1 MGGLEA
7 PSDDDIFVNG
17 SDTIVH
23 KNFNRKTVLNDLG
36 LIRLPKNIT
45 FSKNVQPV
53 KLPTSYR
60 TYSGRAVY
68 ISGWGLTDNKTA
80 SDALQYFRTNIVTN
94 KQCQAQWNKA
104 LKGKKKKVVSRSFVC
119 VDTNRGMPCQGDSG
133 SPMVL
138 ADGSRTLVGIVS
150 HGLDPA
156 CKRKVPDIS
165 MRVSSFLKW
174 IKLQTGGLK

>member
-7 PSDDDIFVNG
+7 PSDDDILVNG
-17 SDTIVH
+17 TDTIVH
-23 KNFNRKTVLNDLG
+23 KNFNRKTVFNDLG
-36 LIRLPKNIT
+36 LIRLPTNLT

-53 KLPTSYR
+53 KLPSSYR
-60 TYSGRAVY
+60 TYTGRAVF

-80 SDALQYFRTNIVTN
+80 SEALQYVRTNIVSN
-94 KQCQAQWNKA
+94 RQCQIQWNKA
-104 LKGKKKKVVSRSFVC
+104 LKGKKKVVSRSFVC
-119 VDTNRGMPCQGDSG
+119 VDTKYGMPCQGDSG

-138 ADGSRTLVGIVS
+138 ADGSKTLVGIVS

-174 IKLQTGGLK
+174 INQQTGGLK